1 MEVVEVDN
9 RNNPPAHQAMDASAV
24 VSEDAAGHSSDDED
38 HEWLAHASFPS
49 PSHPSR
55 LARVD
60 EQTRA
65 SSDDNRGQQLEVDS
79 DDDDMIDKKDADAL
93 YYSANMDDEDEAWV
107 YKHLRGGEEQP
118 VYVRVQQTKPKY
130 SHSNNDEDITGEENK
145 DGTQSET
152 EKRSSTSA
160 VDARTNQFPE
170 QIQKAL
176 LLKPRF
182 SDAVLSCPR
191 CFTTVCMDC
200 QQHEK
205 YANQYR
211 AMFVMNIG
219 VDWNKRM
226 IYDEAC
232 GGLKLVSPS
241 VNNSVVNVDSPNRI
255 PHDFDGTENK
265 DKEMYHSVHCGYCQ
279 YDVAALDMKTE
290 IYYFYGCIASG

>member
-1 MEVVEVDN
+1 MEVDD

-24 VSEDAAGHSSDDED
+24 VSEDAAGLSSEDED
-38 HEWLAHASFPS
+38 LEWLTNASLPS
-49 PSHPSR
+49 QSQRNR

-65 SSDDNRGQQLEVDS
+65 SSDENGGHQLEVDS
-79 DDDDMIDKKDADAL
+79 DDDDTIDNKTADAL

-118 VYVRVQQTKPKY
+118 VHVRVQRTKPKY
-130 SHSNNDEDITGEENK
+130 SHSNNDEDTAGEENEV
-145 DGTQSET
+145 DSQSET
-152 EKRSSTSA
+152 DKRSSASA
-160 VDARTNQFPE
+160 RDARTNQF
-170 QIQKAL
+170 QDQMQKAL

-232 GGLKLVSPS
+232 AELKLVPPSANIYAVNGNSP
-241 VNNSVVNVDSPNRI
+241 DRI
-255 PHDFDGTENK
+255 PHDFDGTKNNEQ
-265 DKEMYHSVHCGYCQ
+265 EMYHSVHCGYCQ